1 MELAALATAAVP
13 GLTPSGVASIP
24 DEPEDFDSAMIVD
37 ESKQRWRVRAPRH
50 EEASM
55 RLERELTVLHAF
67 TPAVRAELPFLIPSV
82 AGTIRQGALRSFVY
96 NHVHGANYDLEGMSR
111 LGEATAIQIG
121 KALAAIHDIP
131 DEIAERGD
139 FPAYTAEEFRQR
151 RLNELDQAAMTG
163 KIPVT
168 LLRRWE
174 HALEDVNLWRFNPT
188 LVHGDLHEESFL
200 INDSRVVAISG
211 WTDVHVGDPADD
223 FAWLQASD
231 DPAFVT
237 AVMDAYVAARGE
249 HADPHISRRA
259 ALAAEF
265 ALAQWLSRSLAS
277 GDEEA
282 IAEAHQ
288 MLEDLDKDIREFGG
302 QPISVIE
309 QPQMPMH
316 SPAVAEESP
325 LSENDDAARPGAEDS
340 GSSES
345 VESLDS
351 ANEGADASASDSDEE
366 DVDSS
371 EESDEESDDSE
382 VSEDDWDEN
391 PGVVLTDVSDE
402 TSAHPIVE
410 PVNNTDSTE
419 DSTKR

>member
-13 GLTPSGVASIP
+13 GLTPAGVASIP

-37 ESKQRWRVRAPRH
+37 DANQRWRVRAPRH

-67 TPAVRAELPFLIPSV
+67 SPAVRAELPFLIPSV
-82 AGTIRQGALRSFVY
+82 VGTIRQGALRTFVY
-96 NHVHGANYDLEGMSR
+96 NHVQGTHYDLDGMAI
-111 LGEATAIQIG
+111 LGESTAIQLG
-121 KALAAIHDIP
+121 RALAAVHGLP
-131 DEIAERGD
+131 DDVAERGD
-139 FPAYTAEEFRQR
+139 FPSYSAEEFRQR

-223 FAWLQASD
+223 FAWLQACQDS
-231 DPAFVT
+231 AFVT
-237 AVMDAYVAARGE
+237 SVMDAYVAERGE
-249 HADPHISRRA
+249 HADPHLSRRA

-265 ALAQWLSRSLAS
+265 ALAQWLSRSIAS
-277 GDEEA
+277 GDEES
-282 IAEAHQ
+282 ITEAQH

-309 QPQMPMH
+309 QPQMPAH
-316 SPAVAEESP
+316 SPTVSVLED
-325 LSENDDAARPGAEDS
+325 DDAAS
-340 GSSES
+340 
-345 VESLDS
+345 
-351 ANEGADASASDSDEE
+351 
-366 DVDSS
+366 
-371 EESDEESDDSE
+371 
-382 VSEDDWDEN
+382 
-391 PGVVLTDVSDE
+391 VSDE
-402 TSAHPIVE
+402 TSSIAVV
-410 PVNNTDSTE
+410 PVGDADVAADEE
-419 DSTKR
+419 DSESVAESEPESEPESEDDSEESPVTISNEDSSEISVEEDEADPEASEPANAKDSDQR